1 MKKEKRELTPT
12 EKKRRKKR
20 IRNIILVIVLVI
32 VIAFVALSCSGS
44 KNTAAVVTTVHPII
58 GSVEEN
64 VSTSGTVES
73 EETRVY
79 FAPVSGKLAEI
90 QVEAGDVVEE
100 GALLIAYD
108 MEAMEEALEQA
119 GLQYTAANSSYN
131 GSLADSR
138 DAQAKL
144 NEANTNLPI
153 LEQQI
158 KDSKSYIKS
167 LQEKLGTV
175 QTDTANALAAENMNL
190 QKKLIELQKD
200 PVTNADA
207 ITEVQMAMQTN
218 QYVSQ
223 IAGTSEA
230 QTSLQKEIEAE
241 EERLAGYQEYKAEME
256 AQKQQ
261 AEAVIL
267 NSYQKEN
274 LSATEQMNSL
284 SYESVKEDY
293 DTAQRGITAQFTGIV
308 TEIGAVEGMTV
319 TEGMQLLTLANSE
332 QIKVS
337 FSITKYDLAKL
348 AIGQKAEVTI
358 NGRVYEGTITKINR
372 MATVNASGTAA
383 VGAEIHIENPDDNI
397 YLGLD
402 AKIEIHTNKVEN
414 ALLIPIEALNADKNG
429 DFVYVEENGFVVRKS
444 IVTGISSAEYI
455 EVKEGLSET
464 DNVIAATLTGV
475 GVEEGMA
482 VYSMPEMVTE

>member
-1 MKKEKRELTPT
+1 MKKEKKELTPT

-32 VIAFVALSCSGS
+32 VIVFGALACSGS
-44 KNTAAVVTTVHPII
+44 KNTAAVVTTVHPVI

-64 VSTSGTVES
+64 VSISGTVES
-73 EETRVY
+73 EETKVY
-79 FAPVSGKLAEI
+79 FAPVSGKIAEI
-90 QVEAGDVVEE
+90 HIEAGDVVEE
-100 GALLIAYD
+100 GDLLIAYD
-108 MEAMEEALEQA
+108 MQAMEEALEQA

-131 GSLADSR
+131 GSLAGSR
-138 DAQAKL
+138 DAQTRL

-158 KDSKSYIKS
+158 KDSKAYIKA
-167 LQEKLGTV
+167 LQEKLATV

-200 PVTNADA
+200 PVANEDA

-230 QTSLQKEIEAE
+230 QTDLQKKIEEE

-261 AEAVIL
+261 AEAEIL
-267 NSYQKEN
+267 DSYQKEN
-274 LSATEQMNSL
+274 LDATEQMNSL
-284 SYESVKEDY
+284 SYESAKEDY
-293 DTAQRGITAQFTGIV
+293 DTAQMGITALFTGIV
-308 TEIGAVEGMTV
+308 TEISAVEGMTV

-337 FSITKYDLAKL
+337 FSVTKYDLAKL
-348 AIGQKAEVTI
+348 AVGQKAEVTI
-358 NGRVYEGTITKINR
+358 NGKVYDGTITKINR

-383 VGAEIHIENPDDNI
+383 VNAEIHIENPDDNI

-402 AKIEIHTNKVEN
+402 AKIEIHTSKVEN

-455 EVKEGLSET
+455 EVKEGLSEM
-464 DNVIAATLTGV
+464 DYVITTSLTG

-482 VYSMPEMVTE
+482 VYSMPDTVTE